1 MFKSSLCY
9 SLDLGLGQVP
19 HHLLGSASSSVRQ
32 VGQGLQLRRQRAR
45 QVSPM
50 IVVGQ
55 RPTRDLSFIHSEA
68 VQESKHFDLSRE
80 SINPAFV

>member
-1 MFKSSLCY
+1 
-9 SLDLGLGQVP
+9 
-19 HHLLGSASSSVRQ
+19 
-32 VGQGLQLRRQRAR
+32 
-45 QVSPM
+45 M

-80 SINPAFV
+80 SISPAFVWSLLILKHWQLSKMLILEY